1 MITTKMNHTDD
12 WNNKHNDDGAQTTNA
27 NVDGP
32 ALLPSVGSKRAR
44 QAPPKSSTPQP
55 SSLLPN
61 PGTAHGSFLLSHIM
75 IPLSF
80 QTADPL
86 SSQIVWPELH
96 VAHDGP
102 VHSWERQ
109 EECSGVEYNVPFREE
124 SCRSSCIYSGPLHSY
139 NCDDVSQHPSTRAAA
154 ESNQLIYSGHA
165 LQALSD
171 LARQFQ
177 CHPIF
182 GREINLYAGK
192 CHFTGKSIGDQPR
205 SFANLDLLLF
215 VQSTRVI
222 DKAKVLCTFII
233 QLLEI
238 YILITSWSWYILGS
252 GVELN

>member
-1 MITTKMNHTDD
+1 MVLHFSPPSAASGHVKLPLNPPP
-12 WNNKHNDDGAQTTNA
+12 HN
-27 NVDGP
+27 
-32 ALLPSVGSKRAR
+32 LPPSFPTREQLMVLFCCPTSWSRSPSR
-44 QAPPKSSTPQP
+44 QRIR
-55 SSLLPN
+55 N
-61 PGTAHGSFLLSHIM
+61 PHR
-75 IPLSF
+75 
-80 QTADPL
+80 
-86 SSQIVWPELH
+86 WPELH